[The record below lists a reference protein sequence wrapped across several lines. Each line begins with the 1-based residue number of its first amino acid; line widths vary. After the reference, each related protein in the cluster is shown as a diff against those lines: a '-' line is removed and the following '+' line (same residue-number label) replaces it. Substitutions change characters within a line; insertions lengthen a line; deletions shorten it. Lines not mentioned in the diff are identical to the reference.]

1 MSEDTEPGIPQSQL
15 NDTRVAPFNT
25 LPFEITS
32 QIFKNAYYSNY
43 TRENLPTYELQ
54 RFPLILA
61 KVCSL
66 WRKIVFATPQLW
78 SYFQMEVSTY
88 FKRSLTPE
96 LFQLYLDNN
105 GNLPFTLR
113 LYFDDGESGLATR
126 DIDPVF
132 FTLCQMRNI
141 HKVYS
146 LELLYIRHREL
157 REFSGLS
164 GVGKLDITLSSI
176 DYDESPVDRLILPDL
191 PRLQHVKVT
200 GSKTRV
206 VTLPKTVTSLSLEK
220 ASVGMCFSVLHR
232 SPGLTAFHCFKPFQ
246 GYHLQHIFDLPP
258 VGPLCMSRLEDLTW
272 SYRPYPHY
280 SQILPRLELPALRRF
295 SWYSPL
301 DTSRADEREEEDITL
316 QSFIPSL
323 PPTLSHLE
331 IYGARGRERWG
342 AHLKHI
348 FNQAP
353 ALQRL
358 DFSYSDQHLIT
369 DVLSM
374 LFCGQSVD
382 GKQEVCLPSLQLV
395 VCSSPPVF
403 WGEEALFA
411 DCIAQIYDD
420 FGKLRDPGKE
430 FVLEISR
437 IDVWWGRQMYRT
449 CQKLRKQGFSCRLI
463 PNGT

>member
-54 RFPLILA
+54 RIPLILA

-113 LYFDDGESGLATR
+113 LYFDDGE
-126 DIDPVF
+126 
-132 FTLCQMRNI
+132 
-141 HKVYS
+141 
-146 LELLYIRHREL
+146 
-157 REFSGLS
+157 
-164 GVGKLDITLSSI
+164 
-176 DYDESPVDRLILPDL
+176 
-191 PRLQHVKVT
+191 
-200 GSKTRV
+200 
-206 VTLPKTVTSLSLEK
+206 
-220 ASVGMCFSVLHR
+220 R

-316 QSFIPSL
+316 QSFISSL

-420 FGKLRDPGKE
+420 FGKLRGPGKE

-437 IDVWWGRQMYRT
+437 IDIWWGRDMYRT